1 MCGINIL
8 KFIEF
13 VLFFFLLFYVDN
25 VYYWCFFNFDK
36 MIFFVFLKFEV
47 FIDLFDK
54 CLIFFLVFVNNNK
67 SIGCIFINFVNVS
80 EKVY

>member
-1 MCGINIL
+1 
-8 KFIEF
+8 
-13 VLFFFLLFYVDN
+13 
-25 VYYWCFFNFDK
+25 